1 MTNTVSP
8 LDNLPSIPDEDAPI
22 EGLVLNST
30 IEAQLDH
37 RTIRAFTDEALD
49 DATVATLLDV
59 ARHGAT
65 SSFYQAVTII
75 RVKDPAIRDVL
86 YQSSG
91 QPYVGGDK
99 GELFVFVVDLSRLAR
114 IRTAAGLTL
123 EPLERTTAFIQ
134 GVKDTM
140 IAAQNMVVA
149 AESLGLGT
157 CYLGSIGRE
166 PRSLIEALRLPQF
179 TFPLVGLLVGHA
191 NQAPQ
196 KKPRLPR
203 EITTSVDVYP
213 DFESE
218 EYLKFA
224 EEYDRT
230 IQEYYDLREGGRRQ
244 DSYTNQVKV
253 KPGKGPAERAPM
265 LEVIREQGFCKS

>member
-1 MTNTVSP
+1 MTNTSTP
-8 LDNLPSIPDEDAPI
+8 LDHLPIIPDEDAPL

-37 RTIRAFTDEALD
+37 RTIRAFTDEGVD

-166 PRSLIEALRLPQF
+166 PRSLIEAMKLPKF
-179 TFPLVGLLVGHA
+179 TFPLVGMLVGHA
-191 NQAPQ
+191 NQSPQ

-218 EYLKFA
+218 EYLRHA
-224 EEYDRT
+224 EGYDQV

-253 KPGKGPAERAPM
+253 KPGKGPAEHAPM
-265 LEVIREQGFCKS
+265 LEVLHEQGFCKS